1 MATQNDNGFRSFNF
15 ASAVTAN
22 SLVAI
27 SGDNAAQLATTGGS
41 VIGVLQDD
49 VAANGQGSVKLF
61 FASQFGIVTSGVSV
75 TAGNAVYAITGGG
88 ILGVYA
94 NASTVTL
101 GIAINSGVAGDI
113 IEYVPK
119 FTH

>member
-41 VIGVLQDD
+41 AIGVLQDD
-49 VAANGQGSVKLF
+49 VAANDQGSVKLF
-61 FASQFGIVTSGVSV
+61 FASQFGIVTAGVSV
-75 TAGNAVYAITGGG
+75 TAGNTVYAITGGG

-101 GIAINSGVAGDI
+101 GVAINSGVAGDVV
-113 IEYVPK
+113 EYVPK
-119 FTH
+119 FNQ

>member
-27 SGDNAAQLATTGGS
+27 SGDNAAQLAATGAS
-41 VIGVLQDD
+41 SIGVLQND
-49 VAANGQGSVKLF
+49 VAAGNQGSVKLF
-61 FASQFGIVTSGVSV
+61 FASQFGIVTAGAIV
-75 TAGNAVYAITGGG
+75 TAGNSVYAVTGGG
-88 ILGVYA
+88 IVGTYA

-101 GIAINSGVAGDI
+101 GVAVNSGVASDV

-119 FTH
+119 FNQ

>member
-15 ASAVTAN
+15 AAAVTAN

-41 VIGVLQDD
+41 AIGVLQDD
-49 VAANGQGSVKLF
+49 VAANDQGSVKLF

-75 TAGNAVYAITGGG
+75 TAGNTVYAITGGG

-101 GIAINSGVAGDI
+101 GVAINSGVAGDVV
-113 IEYVPK
+113 EYVPK
-119 FTH
+119 FNQ